1 MAFSVLRRCSLAV
14 AALALDGAVAVLMA
28 TAVAGMVALRSLR
41 FQLRGSRFKLSLER
55 AALETLT

>member
-1 MAFSVLRRCSLAV
+1 LAV